1 MPPTAQG
8 DTASAPLIAFPS
20 SEPLHRHTDGF
31 IRRMATDRARPEPDT
46 LETIMETFID
56 ESLGVFFL
64 APAKLVGLSPG
75 MQRVIRVAADTIGKA
90 GAMVIKRASRKLDL
104 AQHRE
109 TAAYMEEMRIMV
121 PDSDGNEVWYVAFP
135 VEESLAQQLVRS
147 RELAEHGDHQQ
158 AAKVLA
164 EALHA
169 LTDVALHWYFER
181 PVALLRFGPVMRKMA
196 DVALTT
202 SRKATHGVIRKVF
215 ADMDAEQ
222 ALTSAQY
229 MSSMVLRP

>member
-1 MPPTAQG
+1 M
-8 DTASAPLIAFPS
+8 SAPRSKPLIAFPS
-20 SEPLHRHTDGF
+20 SDHLHRHTDGF
-31 IRRMATDRARPEPDT
+31 IQRMASAQARPEPDT
-46 LETIMETFID
+46 LETIMEAFID
-56 ESLGVFFL
+56 ESLAVFFL
-64 APAKLVGLSPG
+64 EPARLIGLSPG
-75 MQRVIRVAADTIGKA
+75 MQRVIRVATDTIGKA

-121 PDSDGNEVWYVAFP
+121 PDKDGNEVWYVAFP
-135 VEESLAQQLVRS
+135 VEESLAAQLAQARA
-147 RELAEHGDHQQ
+147 LAEAGEHQK
-158 AAKVLA
+158 AMAMLA

-169 LTDVALHWYFER
+169 LTDVALYWYFEK
-181 PVALLRFGPVMRKMA
+181 PVSLLGFGPVMRKMA

-215 ADMDAEQ
+215 ADMTSEQ
-222 ALTSAQY
+222 ALMSARY